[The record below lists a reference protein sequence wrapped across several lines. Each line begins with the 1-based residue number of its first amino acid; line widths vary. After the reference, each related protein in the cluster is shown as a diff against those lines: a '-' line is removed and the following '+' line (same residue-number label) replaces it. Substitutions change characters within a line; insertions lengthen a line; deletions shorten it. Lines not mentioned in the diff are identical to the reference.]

1 MNVENTDINSFVWT
15 IEPGNRFSIYTT
27 VEDVKEGDLQ
37 PMTKGVHTYGSKV
50 AYDVLG

>member
-15 IEPGNRFSIYTT
+15 IEPNRFSIIYTT

-37 PMTKGVHTYGSKV
+37 PMTKGVHTYDLKV